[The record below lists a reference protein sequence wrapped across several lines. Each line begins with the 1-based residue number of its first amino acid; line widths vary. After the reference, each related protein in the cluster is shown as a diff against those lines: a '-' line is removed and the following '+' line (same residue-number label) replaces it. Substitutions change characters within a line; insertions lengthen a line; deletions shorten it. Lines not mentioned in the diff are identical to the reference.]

1 MYWETHLVNLGY
13 TQKKGVLQMSFYKRV
28 IFSLTLFVAFKK
40 QAILAPPPFF
50 DRALMLKLTLLLVGL
65 QKSWF
70 TTVKRPKY
78 AWFGHVGRHKNL
90 LNSVLQGYVEGRRRQ
105 VKLVGVRDEVNNP
118 PSDRPPNRSTRQFL
132 WRALQLLSQ
141 QVSPT
146 LHTPAPVGPLIRKSW

>member
-13 TQKKGVLQMSFYKRV
+13 TQKKGVLRISFYKRV

-50 DRALMLKLTLLLVGL
+50 DSPDVKTDPSPGG
-65 QKSWF
+65 STETWF

-90 LNSVLQGYVEGRRRQ
+90 LNLVLQGYVEGRRRQ

-118 PSDRPPNRSTRQFL
+118 PSDRPPNRSTRHFL

-141 QVSPT
+141 QLSPT